1 MTGTRLSLH
10 QPYDPAVCLMP
21 SAVIRS
27 YEYCASRRELRV
39 TFQSGRSYVYQDVP
53 AEAYSAMKN
62 AFSKGEFFNENIR
75 DHYTFKRED
84 SPASLPIKDTGDNA
98 KSKRISHPGRGQDQP
113 PAPLPGSAPIKTPD
127 PTDTVR
133 SPQADEIPKVGS
145 QDAPGG

>member
-1 MTGTRLSLH
+1 MTGSPLSLH
-10 QPYDPAVCLMP
+10 QPYDPATAFMP

-27 YEYCASRRELRV
+27 YEYCAPRRELRV

-75 DHYTFKRED
+75 DRYTFNRED
-84 SPASLPIKDTGDNA
+84 SPASLPMKAIGDMAN
-98 KSKRISHPGRGQDQP
+98 SEQISNPARAQDQP
-113 PAPLPGSAPIKTPD
+113 PTPLPGSAPIKTPD
-127 PTDTVR
+127 PTDTGGP
-133 SPQADEIPKVGS
+133 SQAEEIPKVGS

>member
-1 MTGTRLSLH
+1 
-10 QPYDPAVCLMP
+10 MP

-62 AFSKGEFFNENIR
+62 AFSKGEFFNANIR
-75 DHYTFKRED
+75 DRYTFSRED
-84 SPASLPIKDTGDNA
+84 CGASSTMKDTCDTA
-98 KSKRISHPGRGQDQP
+98 KSKQISSPGNAQDQT

-133 SPQADEIPKVGS
+133 SSQADEIPKVGS

>member
-1 MTGTRLSLH
+1 
-10 QPYDPAVCLMP
+10 MP

-53 AEAYSAMKN
+53 AEAYSAMKRS
-62 AFSKGEFFNENIR
+62 FSKGEFFNANIR
-75 DHYTFKRED
+75 DHYTFSRED
-84 SPASLPIKDTGDNA
+84 GAASLTMKDTRDTA
-98 KSKRISHPGRGQDQP
+98 KSKQISNPESAQDQT

-127 PTDTVR
+127 PTDTIQ